1 MLPQKRMNHV
11 SMFLYQAKKPDEK
24 PGSRAVVPDFNP
36 HSETDELH
44 NLGWLLNL
52 RLLTNLNNLVT

>member
-24 PGSRAVVPDFNP
+24 PGSRAIVPDFKH